1 MKAKQKKTNVL
12 ELKGIHQGTIQ
23 MDYHLMVNYALMTNG
38 GKVLQ
43 QCILTNQDSCD
54 WREVSVRI
62 EGPYLQPD
70 TCILDLLPKGQAM
83 HLDTLR
89 ILPDVDTLQS
99 LTEAVETTLTLTVSI
114 ADEQLPFTLPIR
126 LLPFDQWN
134 GNQAAPQLLTSFIT
148 PNHPYVQQLCRMA
161 AEQMQAWTGEAA
173 MNGYQDD
180 DPNRVRQQVAA
191 VYEALR
197 HEAIAYVLP
206 PASFAADGQ
215 RIRMAD
221 VIRRDKMGTCLDLTL
236 LMAGCL
242 EQLGIHPI
250 IVMMQGHAFVGAW
263 LTEQIYNRAI
273 GYDRERLLKLAANGV
288 GQLVLVE
295 TTCVCQSQ
303 QCEFEKAAELA
314 LNQLRD
320 GEETFVYFI
329 DVKHCRL
336 EQFRPLPQRME
347 PDGQWIIDPTYQNQ
361 PSQQGATQIEH
372 FDIDFDDN
380 SKTQPSRLNVWERKL
395 LDLTMAN
402 RLLHIRPGMHCV
414 PLIMLDVAQMAE
426 TLLQGDN
433 YRLLSNPTDRRA
445 DVFSGGSIDTLFYK
459 EELQA
464 FVQSAAASHAIHAYA
479 DDEALDA
486 QLKNIT
492 RQAKVNLEESGAT
505 SLFLTIGLLHWQDED
520 EPEGQKTGG
529 WRRRRTRADHVAPI
543 MLLPVQIVQRQ
554 GGTGYSI
561 HTTEEPIIF
570 NITIFELLKQRFGID
585 MSNVLNLAATD
596 GGLNDQAID
605 NNVALTIRRAFA
617 AIRLALADRQGWNV
631 HEECTLGLYSFLK
644 FVMWND
650 IHQHAQQL
658 QESPVVKS
666 LIENK
671 LLLNDIPDAN
681 ARELDLKKKPA
692 DLALPI
698 DVDSSQLEAIADAGD
713 GKTFLLYGPP
723 GTGKSQTITNMVANA
738 LYQGKRVLFVAQK
751 MAALDVVQNRL
762 DRIGLSPFCLEL
774 HSNKATKGHLLQ
786 QLASTLQMAT
796 SVSQAPDYQQ
806 KSEQLFARRQE
817 LIGYMESLHRKQPN
831 GMSLYDCI
839 SGYMSIE
846 GAEAPVAVHV
856 AQQMDA
862 NALDQ
867 VASKLELL
875 DAVMRLTGHPADSP
889 MLGLEPYSTSQSS
902 SDALWQKLD
911 QLEDYLQDDSAP
923 YPYSRALADRYPADL
938 EQQYRE
944 VELSFFLVRPLKRN
958 RLLKELRLKDPSLQW
973 QDIPAHCMRLGHNQ
987 QLRAIIRDIEA
998 LAHVAWS
1005 DDRQQMLQ
1013 QIRRWKHNS
1022 LQHKNWY
1029 HWSSRRKELAD
1040 LGLESVVEWMIQTH
1054 ASGASAAQ
1062 AMRKGVYHQLAM
1074 QAIANDAQLGMF
1086 NGVLFDETI
1095 QRYRTLAADFQQLT
1109 RQQLHL
1115 LLSQRVAR
1123 LLAPDQSLQV
1133 KEEMTFLKRNI
1144 ANHGRGVSIRHIVSK
1159 LQHVLPEL
1167 CPCMLMSPLSVAQYV
1182 PLEEQRTAFDLV
1194 IFDEASQ
1201 IPTSEAVGA
1210 IARGRSVVIVGD
1222 PKQMPPT
1229 TFFQAQAINEDEAE
1243 YDDMESILDDCIALS
1258 MPSHCLTWHY
1268 RSRHESLISFSN
1280 INYYEGRLMTFPSV
1294 DDRASHVQFVAVQG
1308 TYDKGASRSNR
1319 QEAEAIVQQIVDHYS
1334 DPANTQSLG
1343 VISFSKVQQTLIED
1357 LLAEHLKGHHDLEK
1371 RINDG
1376 DEPLFIKNLE
1386 NVQGDERDIILFSV
1400 GYGPDK
1406 NGNVSM
1412 NFGPLNVSGGE
1423 RRLNVAVSRARCQMK
1438 VYSSM
1443 HAEQIDLSRTQAL
1456 GVVGLKNFLYFAEH
1470 GQQPAF
1476 ASQQTGA
1483 QTIVGGLPELIATE
1497 LRARG
1502 YQVDTYVG
1510 RSSFRVDLAIID
1522 PHHPDRYSLGVL
1534 CDGKNYYATPTTRD
1548 REVVQPS
1555 VLRGLDWQI
1564 VRVWSVDWLN
1574 NPEAVIN
1581 QIIVSS
1587 AHLQNACFFVS
1598 TKKR

>member
-1 MKAKQKKTNVL
+1 MKTKQNKSTVL
-12 ELKGIHQGTIQ
+12 VLDGNHQGTIQ
-23 MDYHLMVNYALMTNG
+23 MDYHLAVNYALMANG

-43 QCILTNQDSCD
+43 QCLLTNQDVCD
-54 WREVSVRI
+54 WREVKVRI
-62 EGPYLQPD
+62 EGQFLQPD
-70 TCILDLLPKGQAM
+70 TCILDHLQKGQAM

-89 ILPDVDTLQS
+89 ILPDIDVLQS
-99 LTEAVETTLTLTVSI
+99 LTEAIETTLSLTVCI
-114 ADEQLPFTLPIR
+114 GEEQQEFNLPIR

-134 GNQAAPQLLTSFIT
+134 CNQSTPQLLTSFIT

-173 MNGYQDD
+173 MNGYQND
-180 DPNRVRQQVAA
+180 DPNEVRQQVAA
-191 VYEALR
+191 VYETLR
-197 HEAIAYVLP
+197 KEAIAYVLP
-206 PASFAADGQ
+206 PASFASEGQ

-221 VIRRDKMGTCLDLTL
+221 IIRRDKMGTCLDLSL

-273 GYDRERLLKLAANGV
+273 GYDRERLLKLAVNGV
-288 GQLVLVE
+288 GQVVLVE

-303 QCEFEKAAELA
+303 QCEFEKAAEMA

-320 GEETFVYFI
+320 GEDDFMYFI

-347 PDGQWIIDPTYQNQ
+347 EDGQWIIDTAYENQ
-361 PSQQGATQIEH
+361 PSEHSSSEIEH
-372 FDIDFDDN
+372 FDIDFDSDG
-380 SKTQPSRLNVWERKL
+380 KIQPSRINVWERKL
-395 LDLTMAN
+395 LDLTMSN

-414 PLIMLDVAQMAE
+414 PLITLGVAEMAE
-426 TLLQGDN
+426 TLLKGEN
-433 YRLLSNPTDRRA
+433 YRVLSNPTDKTV
-445 DVFSGGSIDTLFYK
+445 DVFRGGSIDTQYYK
-459 EELQA
+459 EELQP
-464 FVQSAAASHAIHAYA
+464 FSQSAFKDHAIHAYV
-479 DDEALDA
+479 DDGTLDT
-486 QLKNIT
+486 QLKSIA
-492 RQAKVNLEESGAT
+492 RQAKVNLEENGAT
-505 SLFLTIGLLHWQDED
+505 SLFLTIGLLHWQDEK
-520 EPEGQKTGG
+520 EPEGQKTG
-529 WRRRRTRADHVAPI
+529 WRHRRTKTDHVAPI
-543 MLLPVQIVQRQ
+543 MLLPVEIVQRQ
-554 GGTGYSI
+554 DGTGYSI
-561 HTTEEPIIF
+561 HTTEDSLIF

-596 GGLNDQAID
+596 GGQNDQAID
-605 NNVALTIRRAFA
+605 NDVALTIRRAFA

-650 IHQHAQQL
+650 IHQHAEQL

-671 LLLNDIPDAN
+671 LLLDDIPDAN
-681 ARELDLKKKPA
+681 ARELDQKMKPA

-738 LYQGKRVLFVAQK
+738 LHQGKRVLFVAQK

-774 HSNKATKGHLLQ
+774 HSNKATKSHLLQ
-786 QLASTLQMAT
+786 QLASTLDVAKEVNETTDFQK
-796 SVSQAPDYQQ
+796 
-806 KSEQLFARRQE
+806 KSEQLFVRRQE
-817 LIGYMESLHRKQPN
+817 LIGYMESLHRKQQN

-846 GAEAPVAVHV
+846 GAEAPVTVNV
-856 AQQMDA
+856 AQQMDG
-862 NALDQ
+862 NVLEE
-867 VASKLELL
+867 VSGKLELL

-889 MLGLEPYSTSQSS
+889 MLGLEPYNASQSTL
-902 SDALWQKLD
+902 DALWQKLD
-911 QLEDYLQDDSAP
+911 ELEDYLGNPSSI
-923 YPYSRALADRYPADL
+923 YPYDHSLANSYPADL
-938 EQQYRE
+938 DKQYRE
-944 VELSFFLVRPLKRN
+944 VEFSFFLLRPLKRN
-958 RLLKELRLKDPSLQW
+958 SLLKELRLKNPSLQW
-973 QDIPAHCMRLGHNQ
+973 QDIPAICMRLEQ
-987 QLRAIIRDIEA
+987 TEQLKAIIGEIDA
-998 LAHVAWS
+998 LAHVAWC
-1005 DDRQQMLQ
+1005 DDKEQMLQ
-1013 QIRRWKHNS
+1013 QIRHWKINRLQLKPWCQWS
-1022 LQHKNWY
+1022 L
-1029 HWSSRRKELAD
+1029 RRKELAD
-1040 LGLESVVEWMIQTH
+1040 QDLDSVIEWMIQTH
-1054 ASGASAAQ
+1054 ASGAAAAK

-1074 QAIANDAQLGMF
+1074 QIISNDAQLGMF

-1095 QRYRTLAADFQQLT
+1095 QRYRMLAVDFQQLT
-1109 RQQLHL
+1109 RQELHL
-1115 LLSQRVAR
+1115 RLAQRVAK
-1123 LLAPDQSLQV
+1123 LLAPEQSLEV

-1144 ANHGRGVSIRHIVSK
+1144 ANHGRGVSIRHIVSR

-1182 PLEEQRTAFDLV
+1182 PFEEKRAAFDLV

-1210 IARGRSVVIVGD
+1210 ISRGRSVVIVGD

-1229 TFFQAQAINEDEAE
+1229 TFFQAQTINEDEAE
-1243 YDDMESILDDCIALS
+1243 YDDMDSILDDCIALS

-1280 INYYEGRLMTFPSV
+1280 VNYYESRLMTFPSV
-1294 DDRASHVQFVAVQG
+1294 DDRASHVEFVAVEG
-1308 TYDKGASRSNR
+1308 TYDKGASRCNR
-1319 QEAEAIVQQIVDHYS
+1319 KEAEAIVEEIVTHYS
-1334 DPANTQSLG
+1334 EKDNVLSLG

-1357 LLAEHLKGHHDLEK
+1357 LLAERLKGHQELEK

-1376 DEPLFIKNLE
+1376 AEPLFIKNLE
-1386 NVQGDERDIILFSV
+1386 NVQGDERDVILFSV

-1412 NFGPLNVSGGE
+1412 NFGPLNISGGE
-1423 RRLNVAVSRARCQMK
+1423 RRLNVAVSRARCRMK

-1443 HAEQIDLSRTQAL
+1443 HAEQIDLSRTQTL
-1456 GVVGLKNFLYFAEH
+1456 GVIGLKNFLYFAEH
-1470 GQQPAF
+1470 GQQPGF
-1476 ASQQTGA
+1476 ASLQTEVE
-1483 QTIVGGLPELIATE
+1483 TIVGGLPELIATE

-1502 YQVDTYVG
+1502 YQIDTYVG
-1510 RSSFRVDLAIID
+1510 RSSFRVDLAIVD
-1522 PHHPDRYSLGVL
+1522 PNNPDRYRLGVL

-1555 VLRGLDWQI
+1555 VLKGLEWQI
-1564 VRVWSVDWLN
+1564 MRVWSVDWLN
-1574 NPEAVIN
+1574 NPDAVIN
-1581 QIIVSS
+1581 QIIETLNKE
-1587 AHLQNACFFVS
+1587 A
-1598 TKKR
+1598 